1 MRATSWLGS
10 WGGFVQEWSDE
21 FVTQAQHELTSMVT
35 DWKYDYGVSDRDCSA
50 MLLWML
56 IKLNPDCQLDASVLD
71 P

>member
-1 MRATSWLGS
+1 M
-10 WGGFVQEWSDE
+10 QEWSDE

-56 IKLNPDCQLDASVLD
+56 IKLNPALFRVVPLVLFSA
-71 P
+71 PR

>member
-1 MRATSWLGS
+1 M
-10 WGGFVQEWSDE
+10 QEWNDE

-35 DWKYDYGVSDRDCSA
+35 EWKYDYGVSDRDCSA

-56 IKLNPDCQLDASVLD
+56 IKLNPDCNLDAGVLN